1 MSNVGGV
8 EHTDTSVRPAV
19 AADAEAIAEVQVRSW
34 RATLAEVLP
43 AEALEALAGER
54 ARARYAE
61 QWRASTE
68 RPPSS
73 HHKVLVAQAE
83 RVVAGV
89 AACAPCADED
99 CWPRT
104 DAELLALAVDPD
116 HRGEG
121 HGSRLINATADLLR
135 DDAYQTLTTWA
146 FADDLPLH
154 RFLESSGWMLDGSRR
169 GLDLGALAE
178 GLSLTQVRM
187 ITRLA

>member
-1 MSNVGGV
+1 MQQ
-8 EHTDTSVRPAV
+8 TDTSVRPAV
-19 AADAEAIAEVQVRSW
+19 AADAEAIADVQVRSW
-34 RATLAEVLP
+34 RTAFAAILP
-43 AEALEALAGER
+43 PEALEAVAGEQ

-73 HHKVLVAQAE
+73 HHKVLVAQAG
-83 RVVAGV
+83 RTVRGV
-89 AACAPCADED
+89 AASAPSTDAD

-104 DAELLALAVDPD
+104 DAELLTLAVDPD

-121 HGSRLINATADLLR
+121 HGSRLVNATVDLLR
-135 DDAYQTLTTWA
+135 EDAYQTLTTWT
-146 FADDLPLH
+146 FADDRALH

-169 GLDLGALAE
+169 GLDLGELGD

-187 ITRLA
+187 VTRLA